1 MDSKTL
7 LRSALQKAHVAV
19 LADQERNNMA
29 AMEAYTEALLLLDQV
44 LITVDRDED
53 KMRIQQIYDTYSDR
67 IRSLHLLSP
76 KPDSND
82 LYHTFGDTPESK
94 PVEPI
99 ENQTPLDWLSR
110 PANRKY
116 SNRSY
121 RGPQSPPLNRAAS
134 PIMQATKPTQK
145 KPFGSVR
152 SNHYTDDGMDS
163 PTPTYS
169 RSTPN
174 TRSPVKPEDAFSPL
188 PPPRRKPSLANR
200 ARSPSPMR
208 QTQLQLIAQPSL
220 PPPTVPLPRIPTS
233 ISEPT
238 IPLEPD
244 KTMDNEDDT
253 SLTPTM
259 TTSNTRTR
267 SISSSSSLDSLP
279 DSSNPS
285 SLQST
290 PVNEKENVILSADST
305 ASPESKP
312 IERSL
317 VRNPDN
323 NVTRIIPP
331 KRKVSLQNAPMTYS
345 TSLPM
350 PQKQPIVEDS
360 KSLSPPLNQTLSP
373 PALLLRSSS
382 VHNFPSMFGRSTNSV
397 LVRKGSIPVR
407 SASQSQGPSLLRDD
421 KNGIGAS
428 EYLGTELT
436 APQSALMRKD
446 QQDDN
451 SLPPLNLPAA
461 DSPLYLIKTLE
472 CSMTQGA
479 YLSRRLYV
487 PKKLWHQPNV
497 RLPSLEAKL
506 NAIET
511 LLPQLARLELWAHMT
526 DMPASMRQV
535 DALAN
540 MLETLQNSLS
550 KKLGQLKK
558 AHESTDFQTSPS
570 PLAMGRR
577 GDRES
582 VINGLK
588 EPGAGAVGRK
598 QLSMWGSR
606 LSKTMSFSSGRSEDM
621 YQHYLDALLK
631 LFQASHVLD
640 TWINH
645 YDATKQQAGAPDAQC
660 EKMLQKL
667 RKVCDSLDTVIGG
680 FVVRDLAIL
689 LGKWMKRGSTWVG
702 D

>member
-1 MDSKTL
+1 
-7 LRSALQKAHVAV
+7 
-19 LADQERNNMA
+19 MA

-53 KMRIQQIYDTYSDR
+53 KMRIQQIYDTYSER

-99 ENQTPLDWLSR
+99 DNQTPLDWLSR

-121 RGPQSPPLNRAAS
+121 RGPQTPPHNRAAS
-134 PIMQATKPTQK
+134 PIMQPTRPMQK
-145 KPFGSVR
+145 KPIGSR
-152 SNHYTDDGMDS
+152 SNHYSDDGMDS

-208 QTQLQLIAQPSL
+208 QIQLQLIAQPSL
-220 PPPTVPLPRIPTS
+220 PPPTAPLPKIPTS

-244 KTMDNEDDT
+244 KAIENEDDT
-253 SLTPTM
+253 SLTPTL
-259 TTSNTRTR
+259 TTSNIRTR
-267 SISSSSSLDSLP
+267 SLSSSSSLESLP
-279 DSSNPS
+279 DSSEPS

-290 PVNEKENVILSADST
+290 PVTEKENVTLSTDTTPSQEPIQEPKPTEKTESNVARIL
-305 ASPESKP
+305 
-312 IERSL
+312 
-317 VRNPDN
+317 
-323 NVTRIIPP
+323 PP
-331 KRKVSLQNAPMTYS
+331 QRKVSLQHYSSMTYS
-345 TSLPM
+345 ASLPI
-350 PQKQPIVEDS
+350 PHKQPIVEDS
-360 KSLSPPLNQTLSP
+360 KPLSPPNQNLSSS
-373 PALLLRSSS
+373 AVLLRSSS

-397 LVRKGSIPVR
+397 LVRKGSIPIR
-407 SASQSQGPSLLRDD
+407 STSQSQRPSLLRDE
-421 KNGIGAS
+421 KNGISAS
-428 EYLGTELT
+428 EYFGAELT
-436 APQSALMRKD
+436 APPTSLMQKD
-446 QQDDN
+446 QPDDN
-451 SLPPLNLPAA
+451 SLPPVSLPTSG
-461 DSPLYLIKTLE
+461 SPLYLIKTLE

-479 YLSRRLYV
+479 YLSRKLFV

-506 NAIET
+506 SAIET
-511 LLPQLARLELWAHMT
+511 LIPQLARLELWAHMT
-526 DMPASMRQV
+526 DMQASMRQV

-540 MLETLQNSLS
+540 MLETLQNNLS

-558 AHESTDFQTSPS
+558 GHESTDFQTSPS

-582 VINGLK
+582 MINGLK
-588 EPGAGAVGRK
+588 DPGAGAVGRK

-606 LSKTMSFSSGRSEDM
+606 LSKTMSFSSGKSEDL
-621 YQHYLDALLK
+621 YQHYIDALLK

-645 YDATKQQAGAPDAQC
+645 YNTTKKQSSAPDAQC

>member
-1 MDSKTL
+1 
-7 LRSALQKAHVAV
+7 
-19 LADQERNNMA
+19 MA

-53 KMRIQQIYDTYSDR
+53 KMRIQQIYDTYSER

-94 PVEPI
+94 SVEPM

-121 RGPQSPPLNRAAS
+121 RGPQPPPINRAAS
-134 PIMQATKPTQK
+134 PIMQSTRPMQK
-145 KPFGSVR
+145 KPIGTR
-152 SNHYTDDGMDS
+152 SNHYSDDGMDS

-208 QTQLQLIAQPSL
+208 QTQLQLIVQPSL
-220 PPPTVPLPRIPTS
+220 PPPTAPLPKIPTS

-244 KTMDNEDDT
+244 KEIENEDDA
-253 SLTPTM
+253 SLTPTL
-259 TTSNTRTR
+259 TTSNVRTR
-267 SISSSSSLDSLP
+267 SFSSSSSLDSLP
-279 DSSNPS
+279 DSSEPS

-290 PVNEKENVILSADST
+290 PVTEKENMTLSADTTPSQN
-305 ASPESKP
+305 PILESKP
-312 IERSL
+312 VEKAES
-317 VRNPDN
+317 
-323 NVTRIIPP
+323 NVIRILPP
-331 KRKVSLQNAPMTYS
+331 QRKVSLQHYSSMTSS
-345 TSLPM
+345 TSLPI
-350 PQKQPIVEDS
+350 PPKQSIAEDS
-360 KSLSPPLNQTLSP
+360 KPLSLPLNQNLSSS
-373 PALLLRSSS
+373 ASLLRSSS

-397 LVRKGSIPVR
+397 LVRKGSIPIR
-407 SASQSQGPSLLRDD
+407 STSHTQRASVLRDD
-421 KNGIGAS
+421 KNGINAS
-428 EYLGTELT
+428 EYFGAELT
-436 APQSALMRKD
+436 TAPSSLMQKD
-446 QQDDN
+446 QPDDK
-451 SLPPLNLPAA
+451 SLPPISLPISG
-461 DSPLYLIKTLE
+461 SPLYLIKTLE

-479 YLSRRLYV
+479 YLSRRLFV
-487 PKKLWHQPNV
+487 PKKLWYQNNV

-511 LLPQLARLELWAHMT
+511 VIPLLARLELWAHMT
-526 DMPASMRQV
+526 DMSASIRQV

-540 MLETLQNSLS
+540 MLDTLQNSLS
-550 KKLGQLKK
+550 KKLAQLKK
-558 AHESTDFQTSPS
+558 GHESTDFQTSAS

-582 VINGLK
+582 MINGLK
-588 EPGAGAVGRK
+588 DPGAGVVGRK

-606 LSKTMSFSSGRSEDM
+606 LSKTMSFSSGKSEDL
-621 YQHYLDALLK
+621 YQHYIDALLK

-645 YDATKQQAGAPDAQC
+645 YDTTKKQSSAPDAQC